1 MGIREPLT
9 PRNGARNGPLM
20 SRAGSVES
28 WNGSVEQ
35 ERSKEITRN
44 VVGARNVPVISR
56 KSSVESWNGPLE
68 QERTG
73 KSWNGAM
80 EPKERNTPQAIRE
93 RSKRFQDIKESRI
106 PTSVAG

>member
-1 MGIREPLT
+1 MGLREPLT
-9 PRNGARNGPLM
+9 PRNGVRNGPVM
-20 SRAGSVES
+20 SRKGSVES

-35 ERSKEITRN
+35 ERGNEMPRN
-44 VVGARNVPVISR
+44 GAGARNVPVISR

-68 QERTG
+68 QERTD

-106 PTSVAG
+106 PTSLAG